1 MTFTRMCCT
10 TVVLA
15 AALLSGAGAVA
26 AKTNPLP
33 ATPGTSY
40 LALGDSVTFGYM
52 ESSVVPAPN
61 YKNAASFHG
70 YPEQLGP
77 QLKLNVTNAACPGET
92 TSSFINTKG
101 ISNGCTNLHGKGPG
115 YRSKYPL
122 HVRYKGSQLSFAIS
136 FLKTHKNVRLV
147 SLMLGAN
154 DAFVCQ
160 ETTPDSCA
168 SPQELNAVLATI
180 RRNVHTIVAAI
191 RNKAHYTGQLVIVR
205 YYSLDYASPVVNAE
219 SQKLNAAQI
228 NGAKPFG
235 IQVADAFSLWR
246 SASQHSGGNPC
257 TAGLLTQLGAPGH
270 CGVHPSYAGQS
281 LLAQAVARATRL
293 R

>member
-1 MTFTRMCCT
+1 MPSTRMCCT

-52 ESSVVPAPN
+52 ESSVVPVPN
-61 YKNAASFHG
+61 YKHAASFHG

-101 ISNGCTNLHGKGPG
+101 ISNGCTNVHGKGRG
-115 YRSKYPL
+115 YRAKFPL

-136 FLKTHKNVRLV
+136 FLRSHHNVRLV
-147 SLMLGAN
+147 SLMIGAN

-160 ETTPDSCA
+160 ETTPDHCA
-168 SPQELNAVLATI
+168 SPAELNAVVAKV
-180 RRNVHTIVAAI
+180 RRNVHTIVSAI
-191 RNKAHYTGQLVIVR
+191 RNQAHYAGQLVIVR
-205 YYSLDYASPVVNAE
+205 YYSLDYSSPAVNAE
-219 SQKLNAAQI
+219 SQKLNAAQLE
-228 NGAKPFG
+228 GARPFG

-246 SASQHSGGNPC
+246 RASQHSGASPC
-257 TAGLLTQLGAPGH
+257 AAGLLTQLRSPGH
-270 CGVHPSYAGQS
+270 CGVHPSYAGQA